1 MNKESPYLL
10 EIKKNNL
17 KDFDWRSEVH
27 DQHVSKYS
35 PSFTDSVNDSLSDLV
50 SIKIKRLENFKNLII
65 GHLNINSI
73 SNKFEIMAD
82 IINSFSI
89 FLITKSKLESSFSS
103 LQFKIN
109 AYESFNMIG
118 TSTVGVF
125 FYM

>member
-1 MNKESPYLL
+1 MDKESPYLL

-50 SIKIKRLENFKNLII
+50 SIKVKRLENLKNLII

-73 SNKFEIMAD
+73 SNKFEMMAD
-82 IINSFSI
+82 IINNFSI
-89 FLITKSKLESSFSS
+89 FLITKSKLGS
-103 LQFKIN
+103 QFKIN
-109 AYESFNMIG
+109 AYKSFDVIG

-125 FYM
+125 LYV

>member
-1 MNKESPYLL
+1 MDKESPYLL

-50 SIKIKRLENFKNLII
+50 SIKVKRLENLKNLII

-73 SNKFEIMAD
+73 SNKFEMMAD
-82 IINSFSI
+82 IINNFSI
-89 FLITKSKLESSFSS
+89 FLITKSKLGS
-103 LQFKIN
+103 QFKIN
-109 AYESFNMIG
+109 AYKSFDVIG
-118 TSTVGVF
+118 TSTMRVF
-125 FYM
+125 LYM